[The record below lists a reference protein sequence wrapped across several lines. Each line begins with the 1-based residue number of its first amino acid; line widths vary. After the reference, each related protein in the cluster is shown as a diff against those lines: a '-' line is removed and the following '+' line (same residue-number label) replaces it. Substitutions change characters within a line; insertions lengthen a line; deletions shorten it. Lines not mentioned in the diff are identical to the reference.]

1 MNELIEYFRSIPT
14 KKQKPDE
21 RFEKR
26 KLKTDRTILTYVHI
40 LIFIAKKVG
49 VNDIHSHYAF
59 PVDLSTEVK
68 NYLDT
73 LS

>member
-26 KLKTDRTILTYVHI
+26 KPKTDRTILTYVQI
-40 LIFIAKKVG
+40 LNLLQKK
-49 VNDIHSHYAF
+49 
-59 PVDLSTEVK
+59 
-68 NYLDT
+68 
-73 LS
+73 